1 MRGDGDHSI
10 TRGIDKRIIYDVK
23 VRVAGEKG
31 PQAIGH
37 IIMNLVKPNWIA
49 IGTAV
54 RHQFSP
60 RWLRA
65 LSIAAVSI
73 LCSTAIKLST
83 STPEFVWIPLPAN
96 YSSNVAPRSAQ
107 TISSKPNKGKDSRFH
122 HAFEEPKQPI
132 FTLLAAISP
141 ALVVVPLVEP
151 VESPDLTFAIDEMS
165 DAPQADEFQS
175 ATVAASPQSDASSS
189 FVGVWAP
196 TANACSPK
204 SNSRELLP
212 AVINNDGAWAGD
224 VTCRFRRIKQSGNVT
239 VATSTCS
246 NGRQRWTAKVRLA
259 VVGDRLVW
267 SSERGSQSYVR
278 CAPRIVEASARI

>member
-1 MRGDGDHSI
+1 M
-10 TRGIDKRIIYDVK
+10 K
-23 VRVAGEKG
+23 
-31 PQAIGH
+31 
-37 IIMNLVKPNWIA
+37 LVKPNCIPS
-49 IGTAV
+49 GTAL
-54 RHQFSP
+54 RQFSP

-73 LCSTAIKLST
+73 LCWTAIKVST
-83 STPEFVWIPLPAN
+83 RAPEFEWIPLPADHSLN
-96 YSSNVAPRSAQ
+96 AAPRSAE
-107 TISSKPNKGKDSRFH
+107 TISLKPDKGKDSRFQ

-132 FTLLAAISP
+132 FTHVAAIRP
-141 ALVVVPLVEP
+141 DLVVVPVVEP
-151 VESPDLTFAIDEMS
+151 VESPDLTSAMGEMS
-165 DAPQADEFQS
+165 DFPQADEFES
-175 ATVAASPQSDASSS
+175 ATVPGSPQADASLS

-278 CAPRIVEASARI
+278 CAPRIVEATARI